1 MVGFYCYDN
10 GNPLY
15 QLVTVYF
22 LTTWNFCGVYVY
34 ILKDAHQYSL
44 ACLCSD
50 CILHAWLLNH
60 SVLHQITAILTLT
73 MGYHKC
79 ILQTTVL
86 SVYVN
91 YWVSILHSYVV
102 HVCHFPFNSYVVQ
115 EICMH
120 VPFSCTTYNPPCKWT
135 NCIKIMSIVNYGS
148 SAQYYY

>member
-1 MVGFYCYDN
+1 MGFCCYDN
-10 GNPLY
+10 GDPLY

-22 LTTWNFCGVYVY
+22 LTAWNFCGVY
-34 ILKDAHQYSL
+34 ILKDALQYSL

-50 CILHAWLLNH
+50 CILHAWLLYH
-60 SVLHQITAILTLT
+60 SVLYQEITAILTLT

-79 ILQTTVL
+79 ILHTTVL

-102 HVCHFPFNSYVVQ
+102 HVCHFPFNSLMLSRRFVCVT
-115 EICMH
+115 
-120 VPFSCTTYNPPCKWT
+120 FSCTTYNPPYKWA
-135 NCIKIMSIVNYGS
+135 NCTKIMSIVNYGS